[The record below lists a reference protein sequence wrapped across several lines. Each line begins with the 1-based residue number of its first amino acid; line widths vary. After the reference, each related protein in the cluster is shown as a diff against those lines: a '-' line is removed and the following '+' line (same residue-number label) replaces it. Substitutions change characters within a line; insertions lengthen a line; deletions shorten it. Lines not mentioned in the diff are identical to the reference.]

1 MIFNHQ
7 NITSSG
13 DSTLVLSAAIAHS
26 EKEFTV
32 ERLLVCNTDS
42 TDITFNLWLD
52 DNADQYYLAKA
63 VTIPQNQTLDFLNG
77 IPFRYQASYGLKMS
91 LGAAGDTADV
101 IFNQF

>member
-42 TDITFNLWLD
+42 NDITFNLWLD
-52 DNADQYYLAKA
+52 D
-63 VTIPQNQTLDFLNG
+63 
-77 IPFRYQASYGLKMS
+77 S
-91 LGAAGDTADV
+91 
-101 IFNQF
+101 